1 MGVRGINIEEDDEVI
16 GMISL
21 SPEDPESAGKTVL
34 VVSENGF
41 GKRSE
46 PDEYRIT
53 NRGAKGVKTINI
65 TEKTGKLVAIKA
77 VNEDNDLMII
87 NKSGIAIRMDVADI
101 SVTGRVTQGVKLI
114 SLREGDSI
122 ASVCAVPKNEEAEA
136 APEGPA
142 GAPAED
148 GTIVEN
154 PNATPTTENNN

>member
-1 MGVRGINIEEDDEVI
+1 MVCINKEDVEKYNKRI
-16 GMISL
+16 LI
-21 SPEDPESAGKTVL
+21 
-34 VVSENGF
+34 VSENGY
-41 GKRSE
+41 GKQSE
-46 PDEYRIT
+46 LEEYRIT
-53 NRGAKGVKTINI
+53 HRGGKGVKTINI
-65 TEKTGKLVAIKA
+65 TPKTGDLIAIKA

-87 NKSGIAIRMDVADI
+87 NKSGITIRMDVAKI

-114 SLREGDSI
+114 SLREDDSI
-122 ASVCAVPKNEEAEA
+122 ASVCAVPKNEAVEA